1 MPLVVPGI
9 SNTTGDKTE
18 EWTNKLVGKTLSDDA
33 SSTTVRISIPLWLCL
48 PPHKRTPGLT
58 RFAQSFCKADLP
70 QETRVVE
77 PGMMVTK
84 DFKPE
89 RLNVHL
95 KEDGTVSHVVHG

>member
-9 SNTTGDKTE
+9 TSNNGDKTE
-18 EWTNKLVGKTLSDDA
+18 EWTNKLVGKTLSED
-33 SSTTVRISIPLWLCL
+33 SSSETSFA
-48 PPHKRTPGLT
+48 KR
-58 RFAQSFCKADLP
+58 DLP
-70 QETRVVE
+70 QETRIIE

-95 KEDGTVSHVVHG
+95 KEDGTVSHVQHG